1 MTVADETL
9 DRLEQYAKWYPNCRY
24 EHISRTRNTTWI
36 FCDRLTERGTPW
48 TTRRVAIGDID
59 EEDCRA
65 ICEVMNE
72 LPGLIAALRAARANE
87 RRYRWLRDNKLEF
100 WSPLHHASGH
110 WKIGVDAVPNGTFD
124 ESVDAAIDAAGG
136 NDG

>member
-1 MTVADETL
+1 MTVSDETL

-24 EHISRTRNTTWI
+24 EHISRTRDTTWI

-59 EEDCRA
+59 EEDCKA

-72 LPGLIAALRAARANE
+72 LPGLIADLRAARANE
-87 RRYRWLRDNKLEF
+87 RRYRGVINVLADKLATWTGKTVPCEIER
-100 WSPLHHASGH
+100 AEAV
-110 WKIGVDAVPNGTFD
+110 VDRNQ
-124 ESVDAAIDAAGG
+124 EKAAIDAAGG